1 MRAAAGALAVAN
13 TIGGRAADAIDGLA
27 SSLRHRL
34 DASAEARALSAQ
46 SRLSAVVVGA
56 APIGYLAFSSLIDP
70 GSVTALVG
78 TGVGRVCLV
87 LGLALE
93 GLAARVDPTHRAV
106 GAVSAFRS
114 CMGCSAS
121 HGEHSPRC
129 RSSRAYTGWHWR
141 NGWRRPHMTGRRVRV
156 GSCVVSAR
164 SFVQRALSATG
175 PVGRVVGALHAIAG
189 TRRRVDAA
197 LERELPIALDLLGVA
212 IGAGC
217 TPYLAVEVASRWAP
231 PLVAASFA
239 SVLGACA
246 LGASFDAALDDAARA
261 APRLRPL
268 VDALLASDRL
278 GAPVGPAL
286 ARLAAEERAALRRRA
301 ETHAR
306 RVPVRL
312 LFPLV
317 FLVLPAFVLLTV
329 VPGLAAGLSRL

>member
-1 MRAAAGALAVAN
+1 M
-13 TIGGRAADAIDGLA
+13 
-27 SSLRHRL
+27 
-34 DASAEARALSAQ
+34 
-46 SRLSAVVVGA
+46 SR
-56 APIGYLAFSSLIDP
+56 
-70 GSVTALVG
+70 
-78 TGVGRVCLV
+78 
-87 LGLALE
+87 
-93 GLAARVDPTHRAV
+93 
-106 GAVSAFRS
+106 
-114 CMGCSAS
+114 
-121 HGEHSPRC
+121 GERWSRC
-129 RSSRAYTGWHWR
+129 RSWRVPAGWRWR
-141 NGWRRPHMTGRRVRV
+141 NGWARPHVGPAHTCARPVRTGNWPP
-156 GSCVVSAR
+156 AR
-164 SFVQRALSATG
+164 SFAERALGVTG
-175 PVGRVVGALHAIAG
+175 PVGRVVGAF
-189 TRRRVDAA
+189 TRRQRTQRVDAA

-231 PLVAASFA
+231 PVVAASFA

-246 LGASFDAALDDAARA
+246 LGASFDAALDDAARS
-261 APRLRPL
+261 APPLRPL

-286 ARLAAEERAALRRRA
+286 ARLSSEERAALRRRA

>member
-1 MRAAAGALAVAN
+1 MPSILHGLLGIAWGALAAVPLVA
-13 TIGGRAADAIDGLA
+13 GVHRVALAERLAPPAHDGQ
-27 SSLRHRL
+27 
-34 DASAEARALSAQ
+34 AR
-46 SRLSAVVVGA
+46 
-56 APIGYLAFSSLIDP
+56 
-70 GSVTALVG
+70 
-78 TGVGRVCLV
+78 
-87 LGLALE
+87 
-93 GLAARVDPTHRAV
+93 
-106 GAVSAFRS
+106 
-114 CMGCSAS
+114 
-121 HGEHSPRC
+121 PR
-129 RSSRAYTGWHWR
+129 RQL
-141 NGWRRPHMTGRRVRV
+141 
-156 GSCVVSAR
+156 VVSAR
-164 SFVQRALSATG
+164 SFVQRALSAIG
-175 PVGRVVGALHAIAG
+175 PVGRVAEGF
-189 TRRRVDAA
+189 TDRRREGRVDAA

-231 PLVAASFA
+231 PLIAASWA

-286 ARLAAEERAALRRRA
+286 ARLATEERAALRRRA